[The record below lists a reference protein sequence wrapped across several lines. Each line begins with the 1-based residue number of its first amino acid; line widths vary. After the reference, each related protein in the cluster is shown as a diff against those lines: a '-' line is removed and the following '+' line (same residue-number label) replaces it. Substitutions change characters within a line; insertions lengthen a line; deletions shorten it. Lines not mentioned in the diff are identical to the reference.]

1 MPESKSPNF
10 LGPMGTD
17 AGKSRRER
25 NREAQQ
31 QFRKRRQAAE
41 AARVQRLKR
50 LEGVVERM
58 STVIVDFADKM
69 LQEEILKQYP
79 ALAADVQNVITQVL
93 SLANEAG
100 DPEET
105 KSSER
110 HAQKSPGYGDDEW
123 HTARSS
129 QDSASPAG
137 PQNSLIDMPLS
148 FDQQDTKRSPPEH
161 NQLRDTP
168 QIVYPTIQN
177 PPLYSHSPF
186 SPPASMAHSLGSGI
200 WNTPM
205 SLSSTSVSSLPIQ
218 SRFDIGSRLSEQAA
232 LAHTFLGQTNL
243 AYPDLYHDSMR
254 KSL

>member
-1 MPESKSPNF
+1 MPESKSPNY

-41 AARVQRLKR
+41 AARLQRLKR

-93 SLANEAG
+93 DLANEAG

-110 HAQKSPGYGDDEW
+110 HAQESPDYGDDES
-123 HTARSS
+123 HTGRSS
-129 QDSASPAG
+129 QDSEIPAG
-137 PQNSLIDMPLS
+137 SHNLLIDMPFS

-177 PPLYSHSPF
+177 PPLYSHPPCL
-186 SPPASMAHSLGSGI
+186 PPASMAHSLGSGI
-200 WNTPM
+200 WNTSMP
-205 SLSSTSVSSLPIQ
+205 LSSTSVSSPLLQ
-218 SRFDIGSRLSEQAA
+218 SRFNIDSRPSEQAT
-232 LAHTFLGQTNL
+232 LAHTLLGQTNL
-243 AYPDLYHDSMR
+243 AYPDPYHDSMR

>member
-1 MPESKSPNF
+1 MPESKSPNY
-10 LGPMGTD
+10 LGRMGTD

-41 AARVQRLKR
+41 AARLQRLKR

-93 SLANEAG
+93 GLANEAG

-110 HAQKSPGYGDDEW
+110 HAQKSPDYGDEES
-123 HTARSS
+123 HTGRSS
-129 QDSASPAG
+129 QDSESPAG
-137 PQNSLIDMPLS
+137 SHNLPIDMPFS

-177 PPLYSHSPF
+177 PLLYSHSPRL
-186 SPPASMAHSLGSGI
+186 PPASMSHSLGSGI
-200 WNTPM
+200 WNTPT
-205 SLSSTSVSSLPIQ
+205 SLSLTSVSSPLIQ
-218 SRFDIGSRLSEQAA
+218 SRFNIGPRLSEQAA
-232 LAHTFLGQTNL
+232 LAHTFLSQTNL
-243 AYPDLYHDSMR
+243 EYPDLYHDSMR